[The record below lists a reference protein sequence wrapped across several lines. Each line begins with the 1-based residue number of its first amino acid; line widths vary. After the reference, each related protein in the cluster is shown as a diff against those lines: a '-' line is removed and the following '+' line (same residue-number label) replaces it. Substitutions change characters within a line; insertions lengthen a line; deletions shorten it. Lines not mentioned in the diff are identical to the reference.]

1 MEAEL
6 GAPEN
11 GVATAIL
18 HRDMRETVTFSSL
31 EAGATMT
38 LDATGGAEVLVI
50 SGTATVNGEALRQ
63 NAWLR
68 LPDGSALTATAG
80 AEGATLWMKTG
91 HLPYAKAPQV

>member
-1 MEAEL
+1 
-6 GAPEN
+6 
-11 GVATAIL
+11 
-18 HRDMRETVTFSSL
+18 MRETVTFSSL